1 MRLTD
6 EGLKDRQVWLK
17 QGYALPEFDRESLRQ
32 ATLKTPRWIHFGAG
46 NLFRAFPMMLMQK
59 LLNAGL
65 AAEGLIA
72 AEGYDD
78 EIVDKMLKPHDE
90 RHGT

>member
-59 LLNAGL
+59 LLNTGL
-65 AAEGLIA
+65 AAEGLHR
-72 AEGYDD
+72 
-78 EIVDKMLKPHDE
+78 LKQLQEKRLIMSVNRIH
-90 RHGT
+90 